1 MKFTVSGLSRP
12 RIGIGSRQGEIT
24 WNDGKMEGDDFL
36 VQSCRQEALLLVGER
51 IGPHE
56 GPYTRNRHLA
66 EPTSACIIMVSLF
79 VPNTVTFTG
88 DIPERPALPEGAIG

>member
-1 MKFTVSGLSRP
+1 MKFTVSGVP
-12 RIGIGSRQGEIT
+12 RRGIRLGWGEIT
-24 WNDGKMEGDDFL
+24 WNDGKMEGDEPL
-36 VQSCRQEALLLVGER
+36 VEAVRQEALLLVGER

-79 VPNTVTFTG
+79 IPNTVRFSG
-88 DIPERPALPEGAIG
+88 DVPQRPAVPDGAVG